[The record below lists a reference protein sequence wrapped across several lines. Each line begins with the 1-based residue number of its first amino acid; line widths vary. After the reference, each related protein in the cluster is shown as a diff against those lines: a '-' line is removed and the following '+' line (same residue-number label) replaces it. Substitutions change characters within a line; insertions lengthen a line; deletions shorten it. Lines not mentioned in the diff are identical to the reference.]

1 MEIGH
6 CHGSLNQ
13 CCGVLQ
19 TCQGTMYQCFAVA
32 DGPPGV
38 AAAHLSSQEK
48 GSEGVHTVSP
58 ERSAI
63 IDKLQVL
70 PCCLCKCGH

>member
-1 MEIGH
+1 MLRCAADLSGH
-6 CHGSLNQ
+6 H
-13 CCGVLQ
+13 VP
-19 TCQGTMYQCFAVA
+19 MFAVA

-63 IDKLQVL
+63 IDKLQV
-70 PCCLCKCGH
+70 CLAACASAVIDDLVGRR